1 MQTFTPDYLTDLT
14 ARILTACDTPPDDA
28 RLVAEL
34 IVSANIKGLDSH
46 GILRIPQYIKNIREG
61 TIKPAA
67 PIEITKATSTTA
79 MLDANWNFGHLGAR
93 RATQMAIDKARAGGL
108 GAVGLHRCIH
118 VGCVGQ
124 YPEMAAAQQMV
135 ALAACSGAAPSGH
148 WVAPGGGRQGRIGT
162 NPVAM
167 AAPTTGR
174 PILVDLATSTI
185 SEGKVRLYRD
195 TGRRLPDQWLVDAAG
210 RPTDDPHALYAEPP
224 GAILP
229 VGGKLAYKGYA
240 FALIAQVLSTILT
253 GSSLR
258 HLAEE
263 SNNFWILAID
273 ISSFMSPEDFAKDMD
288 ELIAYNKSAA
298 PAQGADAIIMPGEL
312 DYATMDKRLS
322 EGIPVDDEIWQ
333 QIQNVAAELSVQV

>member
-1 MQTFTPDYLTDLT
+1 M
-14 ARILTACDTPPDDA
+14 
-28 RLVAEL
+28 
-34 IVSANIKGLDSH
+34 SH
-46 GILRIPQYIKNIREG
+46 L
-61 TIKPAA
+61 AA
-67 PIEITKATSTTA
+67 P
-79 MLDANWNFGHLGAR
+79 
-93 RATQMAIDKARAGGL
+93 
-108 GAVGLHRCIH
+108 
-118 VGCVGQ
+118 
-124 YPEMAAAQQMV
+124 
-135 ALAACSGAAPSGH
+135 
-148 WVAPGGGRQGRIGT
+148 RQGRIGT
-162 NPVAM
+162 NPVAL

-174 PILVDLATSTI
+174 PILVDMATSTI

-210 RPTDDPHALYAEPP
+210 RPTDDPHALYDDPP

-273 ISSFMSPEDFAKDMD
+273 ISSFMPPEDFARDMD
-288 ELIAYNKSAA
+288 EMIAYNKSSA
-298 PAQGADAIIMPGEL
+298 PADGADGIIMPGEL
-312 DYATMDKRLS
+312 DYAAMDKRLS

-333 QIQNVAAELSVQV
+333 QIQDVAAELSVQV